1 MKLVKRK
8 VLRMFL
14 HMCNFAFGSIIRGIQ
29 KQLNEIESAQ
39 KKIFDMVASPP
50 PFFFQ
55 GFPIQVIDELRINQG
70 LALAK
75 LDTLLNTSLVNSN
88 FKIFSQFGGD
98 GILQNLTRTLN
109 LTEKTFI
116 EFGVEDFT
124 ESNCRFLMMSD
135 NWSGFVIDASINNVQ
150 NIESS
155 YYYWKFNLKA
165 MSAYITRDNINFL
178 LSQSGLGNNIGVL
191 SIDLDGND
199 YYILESINEVE
210 SAILICE
217 FNAVFGPTRKIATP
231 YKDVFNRTKEH
242 YSNLYFG
249 ASLSAINYIAEK
261 RGYALVAIDDASVNA
276 FFVKANLLNEKVVK
290 KTVEEIFRDSK
301 FRESRNTEGDL
312 TYVSG
317 QDRAILL
324 RGLPVFNV
332 ETKKLEPF

>member
-1 MKLVKRK
+1 MKCIKRK

-14 HMCNFAFGSIIRGIQ
+14 RLCDFAFSGIIQGFQ

-39 KKIFDMVASPP
+39 KRIFDTVAGPP
-50 PFFFQ
+50 SVFLPT
-55 GFPIQVIDELRINQG
+55 QVMDEIRINQG
-70 LALAK
+70 LTLAK
-75 LDTLLNTSLVNSN
+75 LDTLLNTNLVNSN

-98 GILQNLTRTLN
+98 GILQNLTRTLD

-116 EFGVEDFT
+116 EFGAADFT
-124 ESNCRFLMMSD
+124 ESNCRFLMMTD
-135 NWSGFVIDASINNVQ
+135 NWSGFIIDASIENIQ

-165 MSAYITRDNINFL
+165 MSAYINRDNINFL
-178 LSQSGLGNNIGVL
+178 LSQSGLGNKIGVL

-210 SAILICE
+210 SSILICE

-231 YKDVFNRTKEH
+231 YKDDFDRRREH
-242 YSNLYFG
+242 YCNLYFG
-249 ASLSAINYIAEK
+249 ASLPAINFIAEK
-261 RGYALVAIDDASVNA
+261 KGYALVAIDDASVNA
-276 FFVKANLLNEKVVK
+276 FFVKEHLLNETVVR
-290 KTVEEIFRDSK
+290 KTVEEVFQDSK
-301 FRESRNTEGDL
+301 FRESLNTQGDF

-317 QDRAILL
+317 KDRATLL
-324 RGLPVFNV
+324 MGLPVFNV